1 MIWRQLPSRMS
12 FFYLKPTKVFPTPDL
27 CTVLLRK
34 FFFRMFNVV
43 SSLYILGAQP
53 LRPCIARVFSDCLME
68 TTAFFSPSLSFPFV
82 TWPSLFT
89 LIELVMVS
97 ADIPV
102 DSNSILWL
110 CGPQTLTLFSAPP
123 SSYTPYSTC
132 QETTMAPSWKCRRSD
147 HFALPPLLP
156 PCLGLSHHCLSLG
169 YRIATKLDFLL
180 LCFPTYSLFSIK

>member
-34 FFFRMFNVV
+34 FFFRMFDVV

-53 LRPCIARVFSDCLME
+53 LRPCIARVFSDCPME

-97 ADIPV
+97 MTSQLLYPLVMWAPNLNIIFSSSFFLHPIFNLPGNNDG
-102 DSNSILWL
+102 SILKMQALWPL
-110 CGPQTLTLFSAPP
+110 CAASSATTLPWA
-123 SSYTPYSTC
+123 
-132 QETTMAPSWKCRRSD
+132 E
-147 HFALPPLLP
+147 PPLSFARLQN
-156 PCLGLSHHCLSLG
+156 SH
-169 YRIATKLDFLL
+169 
-180 LCFPTYSLFSIK
+180 